1 MPCGARLISSTG
13 IDCLATSAP
22 LAFVRLLATCGVDPR
37 DGGAR
42 DWQIDRPRPRN
53 RAVARERQNRIVALS
68 LATCRFEARAQR
80 RVCLP
85 RYYFTI
91 LWADHE
97 DIDSQGAQLAD
108 DRAALGYACHLV
120 DRLRASGGYSDPRL
134 AIEVRNEMRQRVL
147 SIPFL
152 PGCA

>member
-1 MPCGARLISSTG
+1 
-13 IDCLATSAP
+13 
-22 LAFVRLLATCGVDPR
+22 
-37 DGGAR
+37 
-42 DWQIDRPRPRN
+42 
-53 RAVARERQNRIVALS
+53 
-68 LATCRFEARAQR
+68 
-80 RVCLP
+80 LP

-91 LWADHE
+91 LWADRE
-97 DIDSQGAQLAD
+97 EIDPQGAQLAD
-108 DRAALGYACHLV
+108 DRAALDYACRLV